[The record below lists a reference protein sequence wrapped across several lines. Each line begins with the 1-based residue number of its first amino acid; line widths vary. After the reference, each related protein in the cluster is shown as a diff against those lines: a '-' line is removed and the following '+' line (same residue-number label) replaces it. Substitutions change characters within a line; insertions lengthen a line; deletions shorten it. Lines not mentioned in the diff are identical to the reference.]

1 MGFLLVL
8 VINAFV
14 LLSSFAVYFVCAFLL
29 RWREVEVEPP
39 AELSDRERAA
49 VAAVHSFFFLSGYF
63 VFFFCNSAVAALAVG
78 FSLVALLACL
88 LRLAELIKHERRVA
102 AAGGAAAAAG
112 LDWGDVEWLGHAKAT
127 DGDCAVCLGE
137 LEGGQRL
144 RRLPL
149 CGHRFHARC
158 VDQWLR
164 LSATCPIC
172 RRPVAA
178 SAVVV
183 VIVPPPPALPP

>member
-102 AAGGAAAAAG
+102 AAGGAAAARGSTGEMWRGSLSAG
-112 LDWGDVEWLGHAKAT
+112 TAST
-127 DGDCAVCLGE
+127 
-137 LEGGQRL
+137 
-144 RRLPL
+144 P
-149 CGHRFHARC
+149 C